1 MIFRPIFTLF
11 YNFSS
16 SSFGWVLIPF
26 GRFLLI
32 FFQFP
37 TSFFLEKLQGL
48 LGSSWSPWSWAAW
61 LYPKTPHGGFRAFS
75 RPFFGGSFKVS
86 KVSNLGDVIKK
97 RPGLVQMISL
107 SLFKKGG
114 DFLQKPCESLAERF
128 WEPGM
133 RQNFLNVTKWGAF

>member
-1 MIFRPIFTLF
+1 M
-11 YNFSS
+11 
-16 SSFGWVLIPF
+16 
-26 GRFLLI
+26 
-32 FFQFP
+32 
-37 TSFFLEKLQGL
+37 
-48 LGSSWSPWSWAAW
+48 
-61 LYPKTPHGGFRAFS
+61 
-75 RPFFGGSFKVS
+75 S

-133 RQNFLNVTKWGAF
+133 RQNFLNVTK